1 MDLFDKSAQ
10 NPGGWRDATVRMVH
24 EGRGTTHLVDVR
36 EPDEWA
42 GELGVIEG
50 AECVSLASVVDAA
63 SAWKKDETLILVCR
77 SGNRSGKAAA
87 ALQSSGF
94 TRLINM
100 TGGMLAWSAE
110 ALPVAG
116 R

>member
-1 MDLFDKSAQ
+1 MDLFEKSAQ
-10 NPGGWRDATVRMVH
+10 NPGGWRDASVRMVH
-24 EGRGTTHLVDVR
+24 EGRGNLHLVDVR

-50 AECVSLASVVDAA
+50 AERVPLATVLEAAA
-63 SAWKKDETLILVCR
+63 SWKKEETHILVCR

-87 ALQSSGF
+87 ALHSAGF

-110 ALPVAG
+110 ALPVA